1 MERFLFPLTSDII
14 GDRLHPAQTDVVV
27 LAEGLGVRVY
37 LLGTGSSL
45 AIRSLTGWIS
55 GFIAQKD
62 CDRTG

>member
-1 MERFLFPLTSDII
+1 MERFLSPLTSVVI
-14 GDRLHPAQTDVVV
+14 GDGLRSAQTDVVL

-55 GFIAQKD
+55 GFITQRN
-62 CDRTG
+62 CDRAG